1 MEVEKTNSFLSNLK
15 EKLEEQLNESVK
27 KNKAEIKKLVT
38 EELAEIEKRNE
49 KKFKNLYY
57 WLFSIFLVL
66 LIIIIGVFF
75 YLKNKFFSQQFKR
88 KVGGTIEWIC
98 KKK

>member
-38 EELAEIEKRNE
+38 EELAGIEKRNE

-75 YLKNKFFSQQFKR
+75 YLKNK
-88 KVGGTIEWIC
+88 
-98 KKK
+98 

>member
-27 KNKAEIKKLVT
+27 KNKAEIKKLVA
-38 EELAEIEKRNE
+38 EELAEIEKKNE

-57 WLFSIFLVL
+57 WLLGIFLVL
-66 LIIIIGVFF
+66 LLIIGGVFF
-75 YLKNKFFSQQFKR
+75 YLTKNR
-88 KVGGTIEWIC
+88 
-98 KKK
+98 

>member
-27 KNKAEIKKLVT
+27 KNKAEIKKLVA
-38 EELAEIEKRNE
+38 EELAGIEKRNE
-49 KKFKNLYY
+49 KKIKSLYY
-57 WLFSIFLVL
+57 WLFGLSFIL

-75 YLKNKFFSQQFKR
+75 YLKNK
-88 KVGGTIEWIC
+88 
-98 KKK
+98 

>member
-27 KNKAEIKKLVT
+27 KNKAEIKKLVA
-38 EELAEIEKRNE
+38 EELAGIEKKNE

-57 WLFSIFLVL
+57 WLFGVSFILLV
-66 LIIIIGVFF
+66 IIIGVFF
-75 YLKNKFFSQQFKR
+75 YLKNK
-88 KVGGTIEWIC
+88 
-98 KKK
+98 

>member
-38 EELAEIEKRNE
+38 EELAGIEKRNE
-49 KKFKNLYY
+49 KKIKSLYY
-57 WLFSIFLVL
+57 WLFGLSFIL

-75 YLKNKFFSQQFKR
+75 YLKNK
-88 KVGGTIEWIC
+88 
-98 KKK
+98 